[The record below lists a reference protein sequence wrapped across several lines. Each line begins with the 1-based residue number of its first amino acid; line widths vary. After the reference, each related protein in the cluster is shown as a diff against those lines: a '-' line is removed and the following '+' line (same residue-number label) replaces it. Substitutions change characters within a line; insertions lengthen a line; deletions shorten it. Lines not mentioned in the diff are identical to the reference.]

1 MFNPLA
7 KVRSWFDQR
16 QAERRSKDDAAFL
29 KTLEQQTDQAL
40 TLNRIQK
47 RALARS
53 IMAQPSSRHYRKGH
67 VEHCATIRAWREKVS
82 AAKALASVHLAI
94 PEVTPTRPASKRTT
108 FSPLGLFRHRTE
120 PAIQDV
126 PR

>member
-1 MFNPLA
+1 MLFNPLA

-16 QAERRSKDDAAFL
+16 QAEKRAADDAAFL
-29 KTLEQQTDQAL
+29 KTLEQQTDTAL

-53 IMAQPSSRHYRKGH
+53 IMAQPSSRHWRTGH
-67 VEHCATIRAWREKVS
+67 VEHCAVVKAWREKVA
-82 AAKALASVHLAI
+82 AAKALSTIHLAI

-108 FSPLGLFRHRTE
+108 FSPLGLLRRRQEAPH
-120 PAIQDV
+120 A
-126 PR
+126 